1 MILVCVC
8 SAHLDSQKGQSLLYS
23 WYKVMKQPKEYYSIA
38 SERGERMGGGIFGSE
53 EKPRY
58 TNVNVG

>member
-1 MILVCVC
+1 
-8 SAHLDSQKGQSLLYS
+8 
-23 WYKVMKQPKEYYSIA
+23 MKQPKEYYSIA

>member
-1 MILVCVC
+1 
-8 SAHLDSQKGQSLLYS
+8 
-23 WYKVMKQPKEYYSIA
+23 MKQPKEYYSIA
-38 SERGERMGGGIFGSE
+38 SERGERMGEIFESE